1 MTTTNIQA
9 GTRMTLEEF
18 LALPEMDQPCEL
30 IDGVVYMAAR
40 PIPDHQFL
48 ATILSSILVQQIVE
62 IGLGIVLYE
71 PGVVLSSN
79 TAVAPDITVIR
90 SDRTGIIG
98 PTVIDGAPDIVAEVL
113 SSNRNHDLVTK
124 RRHYEARGIPEYW
137 IIDAVADTLDRA
149 GTSGWSRIGSGRRPY
164 VGGYADHATVPGL
177 QPAAG
182 PAIQPPGPH
191 PALADGRSGG
201 VRCSLPVIAQ
211 SVW

>member
-137 IIDAVADTLDRA
+137 IIDAVADTL
-149 GTSGWSRIGSGRRPY
+149 
-164 VGGYADHATVPGL
+164 TVL
-177 QPAAG
+177 E
-182 PAIQPPGPH
+182 
-191 PALADGRSGG
+191 LADGVYSERA
-201 VRCSLPVIAQ
+201 VLTAEDTLTTPLFPDFDLPLAQ
-211 SVW
+211 LFNHPARLWR

>member
-137 IIDAVADTLDRA
+137 IIDAVADTL
-149 GTSGWSRIGSGRRPY
+149 
-164 VGGYADHATVPGL
+164 TVL
-177 QPAAG
+177 E
-182 PAIQPPGPH
+182 
-191 PALADGRSGG
+191 LADGVYSERA
-201 VRCSLPVIAQ
+201 VLTAEDTLTTPLFPDFSLPLAQ
-211 SVW
+211 LLNHPARLRR

>member
-18 LALPEMDQPCEL
+18 LALPEMEPRCEL
-30 IDGVVYMAAR
+30 IDGVVYMAAF

-48 ATILSSILVQQIVE
+48 TLVLATRLVLQIME
-62 IGLGIVLYE
+62 TGLGIVLNE

-79 TAVAPDITVIR
+79 TAVGPDITVIR

-137 IIDAVADTLDRA
+137 IIDAVADTL
-149 GTSGWSRIGSGRRPY
+149 
-164 VGGYADHATVPGL
+164 TVL
-177 QPAAG
+177 E
-182 PAIQPPGPH
+182 
-191 PALADGRSGG
+191 LADGVYSERA
-201 VRCSLPVIAQ
+201 VLTAEDTLTTPLFPDFDLPLAQ
-211 SVW
+211 LFNHPARIRR

>member
-18 LALPEMDQPCEL
+18 LALPEMDRPCEL

-62 IGLGIVLYE
+62 IGLGIVLHE

-98 PTVIDGAPDIVAEVL
+98 RTVIDGAPDIVAEVL

-137 IIDAVADTLDRA
+137 IIDAVADTL
-149 GTSGWSRIGSGRRPY
+149 
-164 VGGYADHATVPGL
+164 TVL
-177 QPAAG
+177 E
-182 PAIQPPGPH
+182 
-191 PALADGRSGG
+191 LADGVYSERA
-201 VRCSLPVIAQ
+201 VLTAEDILTTPLFPEFSLPLAQ
-211 SVW
+211 LFNHPARIRR

>member
-137 IIDAVADTLDRA
+137 IIDAVADTL
-149 GTSGWSRIGSGRRPY
+149 
-164 VGGYADHATVPGL
+164 TVL
-177 QPAAG
+177 E
-182 PAIQPPGPH
+182 
-191 PALADGRSGG
+191 LADGVYSERA
-201 VRCSLPVIAQ
+201 VLTAEDTLTTPLFPDFNLPLAQ
-211 SVW
+211 LFNHPARIRR

>member
-18 LALPEMDQPCEL
+18 LALPEMEPRCEL
-30 IDGVVYMAAR
+30 IDGIVYMAAR

-62 IGLGIVLYE
+62 IGLGIVLYK

-137 IIDAVADTLDRA
+137 IIDAVADTLTVLEPADGVYSERA
-149 GTSGWSRIGSGRRPY
+149 VLTAEDTLTTPLFPDFNLPL
-164 VGGYADHATVPGL
+164 AQL
-177 QPAAG
+177 FN
-182 PAIQPPGPH
+182 H
-191 PALADGRSGG
+191 PARI
-201 VRCSLPVIAQ
+201 RR
-211 SVW
+211 

>member
-18 LALPEMDQPCEL
+18 LALPEMDRPCEL

-62 IGLGIVLYE
+62 IGLGIVLHE

-98 PTVIDGAPDIVAEVL
+98 RTVIDGAPDIVAEVL

-137 IIDAVADTLDRA
+137 IIDAVADTL
-149 GTSGWSRIGSGRRPY
+149 
-164 VGGYADHATVPGL
+164 TVL
-177 QPAAG
+177 E
-182 PAIQPPGPH
+182 
-191 PALADGRSGG
+191 LADGVYSERA
-201 VRCSLPVIAQ
+201 VLTAEDILTTPLFPEFSLPLAQ
-211 SVW
+211 LFNHPARLRR

>member
-137 IIDAVADTLDRA
+137 IIDAVADTL
-149 GTSGWSRIGSGRRPY
+149 
-164 VGGYADHATVPGL
+164 TVL
-177 QPAAG
+177 E
-182 PAIQPPGPH
+182 
-191 PALADGRSGG
+191 LADGVYSERA
-201 VRCSLPVIAQ
+201 VLAAEDTLTTPLFPDFSLPLAQ
-211 SVW
+211 LFNHPARLRR

>member
-137 IIDAVADTLDRA
+137 IIDAVADTL
-149 GTSGWSRIGSGRRPY
+149 
-164 VGGYADHATVPGL
+164 TVL
-177 QPAAG
+177 E
-182 PAIQPPGPH
+182 
-191 PALADGRSGG
+191 LADGVYSERA
-201 VRCSLPVIAQ
+201 VLTAEDILTTPLFPDFSLPLAQ
-211 SVW
+211 LFNHPARIRR

>member
-137 IIDAVADTLDRA
+137 IIDAVADTL
-149 GTSGWSRIGSGRRPY
+149 
-164 VGGYADHATVPGL
+164 TVL
-177 QPAAG
+177 E
-182 PAIQPPGPH
+182 
-191 PALADGRSGG
+191 LADGVYSERA
-201 VRCSLPVIAQ
+201 VLTAEDTLTTPLFPDFDLPLAQ
-211 SVW
+211 LFNHPARIRR